1 MYADNTLTPK
11 EAARLCALGVL
22 ADAPMAYSELAVSV
36 RYFMD
41 RVLGPSLDV
50 LGTSLELLTYEGLVK
65 TDAPDA
71 PIKGSAVLSITDDGR
86 DELHTLLTA
95 NIRPGATD
103 INKLIVAL
111 KFRFMHLLDTA
122 EQQLQA
128 EALVES
134 TETEL
139 TRLLDLRGHLK
150 SDQGFLLGWLDRQ
163 ISELESHA
171 DWLGAFKAGLGES
184 K

>member
-22 ADAPMAYSELAVSV
+22 ADGPVAYSELAVSV

-50 LGTSLELLTYEGLVK
+50 LGASLELLTYEGLVE
-65 TDAPDA
+65 TDNTD
-71 PIKGSAVLSITDDGR
+71 GNAVLSITGSGQ

-111 KFRFMHLLDTA
+111 KFRFMHLLDAA

-134 TETEL
+134 TDTEL
-139 TRLLDLRGHLK
+139 TRLLDLRSHLET
-150 SDQGFLLGWLDRQ
+150 DQGFLLGWLDRQ

-171 DWLGAFKAGLGES
+171 DWLGAFKERLS
-184 K
+184 KSE

>member
-22 ADAPMAYSELAVSV
+22 ADGQMAYLELAISV

-50 LGTSLELLTYEGLVK
+50 LGASIELLTYEGLVK
-65 TDAPDA
+65 TENTDGD
-71 PIKGSAVLSITDDGR
+71 SMLSITDTGR
-86 DELHTLLTA
+86 DALHTLLTA
-95 NIRPGATD
+95 NIRHGATD

-111 KFRFMHLLDTA
+111 KFRFMHLLDA
-122 EQQLQA
+122 EDKKLQA
-128 EALVES
+128 QALVES

-139 TRLLDLRGHLK
+139 ARLLDLRGHLNT
-150 SDQGFLLGWLDRQ
+150 DQGFLLGWLERQ
-163 ISELESHA
+163 ISELKSHA
-171 DWLGAFKAGLGES
+171 EWLRTFKGGLSES
-184 K
+184 S